1 MNSENCF
8 IARKHSYLVEPLMN
22 KQPLSKFE
30 PQKPWKYKQLWGLR
44 PTLAAYEKSK
54 CILKHYLKAN
64 TKFLLAEMQGPWK
77 KKNVLIT
84 EEGLIVKTFS
94 ARLGERY
101 LGKPLLEL
109 SFKLVNFTPYF
120 FSFSRPTSNF
130 FHMNNLSNIIR
141 MGYSRKNQNRE
152 GESWGYGTFR
162 GIKEIACGIS
172 RG

>member
-1 MNSENCF
+1 M
-8 IARKHSYLVEPLMN
+8 
-22 KQPLSKFE
+22 
-30 PQKPWKYKQLWGLR
+30 
-44 PTLAAYEKSK
+44 
-54 CILKHYLKAN
+54 
-64 TKFLLAEMQGPWK
+64 K
-77 KKNVLIT
+77 KKNILIT

-109 SFKLVNFTPYF
+109 SFKLVNFTPYS

-152 GESWGYGTFR
+152 GES
-162 GIKEIACGIS
+162 
-172 RG
+172 